1 MCQGKFVPHEWTL
14 NSISPHHR
22 LIARTEY
29 FMWQAFYIVFSA
41 GFWFENS
48 FFLIDDRGYRPWML
62 NCKEILSPYLL
73 KFWLSVVICTY
84 KYMYNIVI
92 GFFIEIMKLGRV
104 ASMIS
109 DLILFMTDQS
119 SPCTYLLSRVY
130 SYLWPVEVW
139 TNLRICVEYECI
151 ILFEAIQQRVCWI
164 SFNVHVCNSLCTTK
178 LAYCRTHVGIKIQDL

>member
-1 MCQGKFVPHEWTL
+1 MFLQETNIDKNYVPGK
-14 NSISPHHR
+14 I
-22 LIARTEY
+22 RTTWVDTKLY
-29 FMWQAFYIVFSA
+29 LPPPSSDSKDRVFYVTGILYCFSA

-109 DLILFMTDQS
+109 DMILFMTDQS
-119 SPCTYLLSRVY
+119 SRHICWVEFIVIYGLLKCEQTWEFV
-130 SYLWPVEVW
+130 
-139 TNLRICVEYECI
+139 
-151 ILFEAIQQRVCWI
+151 
-164 SFNVHVCNSLCTTK
+164 
-178 LAYCRTHVGIKIQDL
+178 

>member
-1 MCQGKFVPHEWTL
+1 MYIFFIIFLFFFFAEWQDTLLHRMRSVSICSYKKQILTRIMCQGKFVPHEWTL

-48 FFLIDDRGYRPWML
+48 FFLIDDRGYRPGML

-92 GFFIEIMKLGRV
+92 GFFFIEIMKLGRV

-109 DLILFMTDQS
+109 DMILFMTDQS
-119 SPCTYLLSRVY
+119 SPHICWVEFIVIYGLLKCEQTWEFV
-130 SYLWPVEVW
+130 
-139 TNLRICVEYECI
+139 
-151 ILFEAIQQRVCWI
+151 
-164 SFNVHVCNSLCTTK
+164 
-178 LAYCRTHVGIKIQDL
+178 